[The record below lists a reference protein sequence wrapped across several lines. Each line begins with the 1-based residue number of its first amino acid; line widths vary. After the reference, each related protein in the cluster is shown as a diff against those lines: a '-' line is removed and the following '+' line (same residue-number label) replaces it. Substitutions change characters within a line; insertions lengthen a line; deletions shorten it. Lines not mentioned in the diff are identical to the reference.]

1 MRATLTITGLYNY
14 DNAIFDGWEV
24 PEGVSMDELKN
35 LILYECSGLEL
46 TIPSPDLFKICTTSW
61 CKRKARS
68 WQRAF
73 DAMKAQY
80 NPIHNYDRSESYTD
94 AESGSSG
101 HSGELSSTTEEKTA
115 AFNSSAYTNK
125 DQVTNGQESESS
137 ATYGKSVNH
146 IARVSGNIGVTTS
159 QQMIEAEE
167 KLADGGLDIYHF
179 ICRDFKREFTLA
191 IY

>member
-1 MRATLTITGLYNY
+1 MRATLTITGLYNF
-14 DNAIFDGWEV
+14 DNTIFDGWTV
-24 PEGVSMDELKN
+24 PEGVNMDALKN

-46 TIPSPDLFKICTTSW
+46 TLPTPDLFKICTTSF
-61 CKRKARS
+61 CIRKARS

-101 HSGELSSTTEEKTA
+101 HNGEFSSTTEEKTA
-115 AFNSSAYTNK
+115 AFNSSTYTNK

-137 ATYGKSVNH
+137 ATYGKNVNH
-146 IARVSGNIGVTTS
+146 IAKIQGNIGVTTS
-159 QQMIEAEE
+159 QQMVEAEE
-167 KLADGGLDIYHF
+167 NLAENGLDIYQF

-191 IY
+191 VY